1 MPNVLVEE
9 KNPRVTIVTLN
20 RPERRNA
27 LTIDLL
33 TELTAAL
40 QTASADPQK
49 RVLILRGAGKAFCAG
64 LDLQETTVVERA
76 HQSAEMVA
84 KTLLAIS
91 QTRLIT
97 IAQIHGAAV
106 AGGAGLMSACD
117 FVIAAERTKIGYPE
131 TRRGLVAGLVLTFLR
146 RQLRERDIRELL
158 FTAELIDAARAKEM
172 GLVNRVFPPNELEN
186 ETHKLVSAVLQNGPV
201 ALARTKRLI
210 EELWSTSVKQDV
222 DRALRYHMEAR
233 ESAEAKEGI
242 AAFLEKRSP
251 NWT

>member
-9 KNPRVTIVTLN
+9 KNSRVTIVTLN

-27 LTIDLL
+27 LTIELL
-33 TELTAAL
+33 TELTTAL
-40 QTASADPQK
+40 ETASADPKK
-49 RVLILRGAGKAFCAG
+49 RVFILRGAGKAFCAG
-64 LDLQETTVVERA
+64 LDLQETTVVEKA

-97 IAQIHGAAV
+97 IAQVHGAAV

-131 TRRGLVAGLVLTFLR
+131 TKRGLVAGLVMTFLR

-158 FTAELIDAARAKEM
+158 FTGELISAERAREI
-172 GLVNRVFPPNELEN
+172 GLVNRVVPPNELGN
-186 ETHKLVSAVLQNGPV
+186 ETDKIVAAVLQNAPG
-201 ALARTKRLI
+201 ALTSTKKLI
-210 EELWSTSVKQDV
+210 EELWSSSVKEDV
-222 DRALRYHMEAR
+222 ARALQHHMEAR
-233 ESAEAKEGI
+233 ESVEAKEGI

-251 NWT
+251 TWT